1 VERDPVLAQVSRLV
15 PALALLLAVCL
26 VGCGQEQRQRL
37 TATLTSPTDVSLVWE
52 AEPGAAGQVVEYANV
67 PDGDYT
73 VLEFVSPD
81 RTSYEHP
88 DLIPQTPFY
97 YRVRSFH
104 GPASATVD
112 VTLPP
117 GDEVP
122 GSDDHAWA
130 EPVAGP
136 SGTSPVR
143 SADAGPA
150 DAGPPDFR
158 AEVKHANGILFTWT
172 DRFAGEEGYLLEVG
186 PSGAAD
192 FSVVAQLDPDV
203 RSFGLITLST
213 EKHAT
218 YRVRAYYYG
227 AASNVVHQKTG
238 IWTLLDTSGHCL
250 GQGQIDGS
258 FHVDAGGVD
267 QRHGAVGPVH
277 QQRDLGAA
285 QDHRLRAEVH
295 QACHHVPVR
304 GA

>member
-1 VERDPVLAQVSRLV
+1 LV
-15 PALALLLAVCL
+15 LLLTTADQAR
-26 VGCGQEQRQRL
+26 GQEQRQRL

-73 VLEFVSPD
+73 VLEFVSAD
-81 RTSYEHP
+81 RASYEHP

-122 GSDDHAWA
+122 ESDDHAWA
-130 EPVAGP
+130 EPVTGP

-143 SADAGPA
+143 SAV
-150 DAGPPDFR
+150 AGPPDLR

-172 DRFAGEEGYLLEVG
+172 DRSEGEEGYLLEVR
-186 PSGAAD
+186 PSGAAN
-192 FSVVAQLDPDV
+192 FSVAAQLDPDV

-213 EKHAT
+213 EKNAT

-227 AASNVVHQKTG
+227 AATNVVHQKTG
-238 IWTLLDTSGHCL
+238 
-250 GQGQIDGS
+250 
-258 FHVDAGGVD
+258 V
-267 QRHGAVGPVH
+267 
-277 QQRDLGAA
+277 
-285 QDHRLRAEVH
+285 
-295 QACHHVPVR
+295 
-304 GA
+304 